1 LILFSNLKLE
11 IVYLNEETKTKIFT
25 PENKTVKIGRQK
37 DNDIYL
43 ENYAYSRV
51 HTTFYYNFQES
62 AWFIM
67 DGTDGKPSTNGT
79 W

>member
-1 LILFSNLKLE
+1 MKLE
-11 IVYLNEETKTKIFT
+11 IVYLSEETKTKIFD
-25 PENKTVKIGRQK
+25 PDHNKIVRIGRQK
-37 DNDIYL
+37 DNEIYL
-43 ENYAYSRV
+43 ENYAYSRI
-51 HTTFYYNFQES
+51 HTTFFYQSNQN